1 MWRSYAQKED
11 LVIKR
16 VSQEREIEVSVIN
29 EVGALAKI
37 TSFLVNHG
45 INIEAV
51 AGYATPIGEEAGLVF
66 ITDNNPA
73 ALQALME
80 HGYKDIKENDVLIVE
95 LENRP
100 GALKN
105 ISEILAQ
112 NAINITYLYATAC
125 SGGCPTKVVLST
137 SNNKRAFAIL
147 SE

>member
-1 MWRSYAQKED
+1 M
-11 LVIKR
+11 IKR
-16 VSQEREIEVSVIN
+16 ISQEKEIEVAVIN

-51 AGYATPIGEEAGLVF
+51 AGYAAPIGEQAGLVF

-73 ALQALME
+73 ALHALME
-80 HGYKDIKENDVLIVE
+80 HGYNDIKENQVMVIE

-112 NAINITYLYATAC
+112 NSINITYIYATAC
-125 SGGCPTKVVLST
+125 SGGCPTKIVLST
-137 SNNKRAFAIL
+137 SNNRKAFSVL